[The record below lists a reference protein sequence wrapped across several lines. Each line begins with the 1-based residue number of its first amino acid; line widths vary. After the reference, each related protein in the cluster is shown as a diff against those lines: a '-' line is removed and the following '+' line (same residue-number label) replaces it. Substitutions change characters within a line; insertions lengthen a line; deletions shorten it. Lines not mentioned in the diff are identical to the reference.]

1 MQQPSQ
7 PIATEEDR
15 FRGVTGA
22 LFVPVLL
29 GGASTNDYRNHCPA
43 TDYGG
48 YCTVG
53 GPRGG
58 AIAGRIGYAFGWIAP
73 EFTAAL
79 SLDHS
84 SGGMQLPNG
93 LPASFDPQGTFALVA
108 KETQFIRIGILGGL
122 GARMTTE
129 GRSARFT
136 FSGSFGWVKRHVY
149 VVPDSFF
156 SSKPSY
162 TAKSLFFDTGVL
174 LGDTPGTKIYLGLFA
189 WFEFTPTQ
197 VIDRDVSKLNLNP
210 KLVPEPL
217 RKITPFSGT
226 QVMFG
231 PLLGVTFGH

>member
-1 MQQPSQ
+1 VDDQ
-7 PIATEEDR
+7 R
-15 FRGVTGA
+15 FRGITGA
-22 LFVPVLL
+22 LFVPLLL

-48 YCTVG
+48 TCSVG

-79 SLDHS
+79 SLDLS
-84 SGGMQLPNG
+84 SGGMQLPEG
-93 LPASFDPQGTFALVA
+93 LPVNIDPQGMLARVA
-108 KETQFIRIGILGGL
+108 ADTKFIRLGILGGL
-122 GARMTTE
+122 GVRMTSE
-129 GRSARFT
+129 GRSTRFT

-156 SSKPSY
+156 SLKPSY
-162 TAKSLFFDTGVL
+162 TAASLFFDSGVL

-197 VIDRDVSKLNLNP
+197 VIDRDVSKLNLDPN
-210 KLVPEPL
+210 LVPAPL